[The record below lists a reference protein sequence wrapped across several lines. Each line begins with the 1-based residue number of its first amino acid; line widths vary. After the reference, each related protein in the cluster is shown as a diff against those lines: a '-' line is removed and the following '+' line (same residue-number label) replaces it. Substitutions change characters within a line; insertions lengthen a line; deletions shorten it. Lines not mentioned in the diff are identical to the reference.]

1 MFYITFG
8 QLWCENMSEE
18 FAKIYVDTNE
28 HAPGRFR
35 TIGSLQNVGGFA
47 KAFGCKTGSPMAPEK
62 TCRVW

>member
-1 MFYITFG
+1 
-8 QLWCENMSEE
+8 MSEE

-47 KAFGCKTGSPMAPEK
+47 KAFGCKTGNPMAPEK
-62 TCRVW
+62 ICRVW